1 MSITASYPRITLP
14 SGQRAWCRNIDEA
27 RFLAQEMPGYFRHGI
42 TLAKPTDGSLP
53 VVFDVGANIGL
64 FTLYAHHLAGGDI
77 RLYAFEPIPQTF
89 ELLALNAATCGASV
103 APFNHALGREEGE
116 ITFTHFPSFSA
127 WSSAHRPDS
136 DSAAE
141 QARMTKGAAAAVDH
155 GAVMPWLRVVPKPFR
170 DWMVGRGV
178 RRMSKREHVTCRV
191 RTLTQVI
198 DEERIGRID
207 LLKVDVEGGEMDVLA
222 GLSDAHW
229 PLIQQAVVEVEQF
242 DSRGHEMAE
251 LFRNHG
257 FAEVHEDR
265 DEIDRSVNTGMLV
278 ARRAQ

>member
-1 MSITASYPRITLP
+1 
-14 SGQRAWCRNIDEA
+14 
-27 RFLAQEMPGYFRHGI
+27 
-42 TLAKPTDGSLP
+42 
-53 VVFDVGANIGL
+53 
-64 FTLYAHHLAGGDI
+64 
-77 RLYAFEPIPQTF
+77 
-89 ELLALNAATCGASV
+89 
-103 APFNHALGREEGE
+103 
-116 ITFTHFPSFSA
+116 
-127 WSSAHRPDS
+127 
-136 DSAAE
+136 
-141 QARMTKGAAAAVDH
+141 
-155 GAVMPWLRVVPKPFR
+155 
-170 DWMVGRGV
+170 
-178 RRMSKREHVTCRV
+178 MSKREHVTCRV
-191 RTLTQVI
+191 RTLSQVI

-222 GLSDAHW
+222 GLSAAHW